1 MSQNTLDPSRSH
13 ASINFKDAEADI
25 LGTDVDGWI
34 ALKEILDRAA
44 VLFAFEQLGG
54 AEACMDM
61 AKEYAMGRF
70 AFGRPIASFQAI
82 KHKIADMYI
91 AVELARSNCY
101 FCL

>member
-1 MSQNTLDPSRSH
+1 MQ
-13 ASINFKDAEADI
+13 E
-25 LGTDVDGWI
+25 V
-34 ALKEILDRAA
+34 LDRAAA

-54 AEACMDM
+54 AEACMNM

-91 AVELARSNCY
+91 AVELSKVELL
-101 FCL
+101 FWCLGS